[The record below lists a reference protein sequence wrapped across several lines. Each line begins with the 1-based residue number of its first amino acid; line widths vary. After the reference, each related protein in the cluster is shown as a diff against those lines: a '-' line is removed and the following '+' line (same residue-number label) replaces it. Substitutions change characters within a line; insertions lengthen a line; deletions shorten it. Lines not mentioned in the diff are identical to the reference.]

1 MYLKTIIN
9 LIPKDRRRYFITN
22 CLIDLFRNLLDLVG
36 LASILPAIIVVFD
49 ASALEGDNILARVFR
64 YFNLES
70 VGEFGLVLALGV
82 LLFLPLKSMLTILLN
97 KRQQIFLLGL
107 YKYYSSSIYDLYHKR
122 GLRYIKKTHSSRL
135 AQQIN
140 GVCYAF
146 AMSVVGNLIGLFS
159 DVCMATFL
167 VVVAVVFSPLSS
179 MLLLVALLPIL
190 AIYFW
195 IVRKKLKDLGRNAY
209 DMRQKQALLVQES
222 LRGYVSMT
230 VNGSDKLAKTEFL
243 YGLDDISNNDVKTST
258 YGQIPSLL
266 MQLCVAV
273 ALIVLLLITEHKDN
287 ANSEFIIFG
296 FIAVRL
302 LPSFLRISARWNN
315 LNSADYVISTIK
327 EIQEETENEEV
338 IDQEPMTFEKGL
350 RVEELSYCFEDGEV
364 VMDHFNM
371 NVRKGEIVGIAGP
384 SGSGKS
390 TLFNLL
396 LGFYKASSGSIYI
409 DEQTLSEA
417 NRRSW
422 LNIVGYSEQDVF
434 ISSDTL
440 AYNIAL
446 SREADVARIEEILSK
461 VGLKEWYDA
470 LPEACDTIM
479 DEQGGNVS
487 GGERQRLGLARA
499 LYKNAK
505 VLFLDETTSALDADN
520 EDNIMTLIR
529 DIVEEDALTVL
540 IISHRENTLKMCDRI
555 IKMK

>member
-1 MYLKTIIN
+1 MYFKTIVS
-9 LIPKDRRRYFITN
+9 LIPKERRKHFILN
-22 CLIDLFRNLLDLVG
+22 CLLDLFRSLLDLVG

-49 ASALEGDNILARVFR
+49 GSALRGDNVLARTFR

-82 LLFLPLKSMLTILLN
+82 LVFLPFKSMLTIFIN
-97 KRQQIFLLGL
+97 KRQQVFLLGL

-146 AMSVVGNLIGLFS
+146 AISVVGNMIGLFS
-159 DVCMATFL
+159 DVFMATL
-167 VVVAVVFSPLSS
+167 LIVVAIVFSPSSS
-179 MLLLVALLPIL
+179 MLLLAALLPIL
-190 AIYFW
+190 ATYFW
-195 IVRKKLKDLGRNAY
+195 VVRKKLKDLGHSAY

-230 VNGSDKLAKTEFL
+230 VNGSDKLAKKEFQC
-243 YGLDDISNNDVKTST
+243 GLDDISNNDVRTST
-258 YGQIPSLL
+258 YSQIPSLL

-273 ALIVLLLITEHKDN
+273 SLIVLLLITESKV
-287 ANSEFIIFG
+287 NSNSIFIVFG

-315 LNSADYVISTIK
+315 FNSADYVISTIK
-327 EIQEETENEEV
+327 EIQKEAKDDVLPEL
-338 IDQEPMTFEKGL
+338 EPMTFEKEI
-350 RVEELSYCFEDGEV
+350 RVNDLSYAFEDGEV
-364 VMDHFNM
+364 VLEHFNM
-371 NVRKGEIVGIAGP
+371 IVAKGEVVGIAGP

-396 LGFYKASSGSIYI
+396 LGFYKANKGSIYI
-409 DEQTLSEA
+409 DDQLLTEA

-446 SREADVARIEEILSK
+446 SRDADIAKIEDILSK

-470 LPEACDTIM
+470 LPEAYDTVM

-499 LYKNAK
+499 LYKNAQ

-520 EDNIMTLIR
+520 EDNIMALIR
-529 DIVEEDALTVL
+529 EIVKEDTLTVF
-540 IISHRENTLKMCDRI
+540 IISHRENTLKMCDRV
-555 IKMK
+555 IKI